1 MSFLGLMNTPDI
13 QFLLK
18 GNHEKCSSS
27 PTKTVSQLA
36 VLCICMQFYIV
47 AFWWCPCVSL
57 IIWFAAG
64 PSAAPRFIRFFIESS
79 LQVTISWEL
88 PLADDRNGIITSY
101 ELNCIV
107 TNSAERTSIE
117 ETLHVVAPRFDSP
130 SEQSYQLNAKHQSTY
145 MCSVSA
151 ATVNGSGP
159 ASNRS
164 SVTVELPKLDISHN
178 GDDSVIASWEVPH
191 VVAEGL
197 VQNNVSLIYNEL
209 GTGGEKFIISVP
221 VASTKWT
228 INNLGEA
235 TKNANVSF
243 MYVVDLYVVVEFGTF
258 KVGYACSFL

>member
-1 MSFLGLMNTPDI
+1 MNTPDI
-13 QFLLK
+13 QFLIK

-36 VLCICMQFYIV
+36 VLCICMQFALYPSGSV
-47 AFWWCPCVSL
+47 LVSE
-57 IIWFAAG
+57 IIWFATG
-64 PSAAPRFIRFFIESS
+64 PSAAPRNIRFFIESS

-101 ELNCIV
+101 DLNCIV
-107 TNSAERTSIE
+107 TISSERTSIK
-117 ETLHVVAPRFDSP
+117 ETLQVDAPRFDSP

-159 ASNRS
+159 ASNHS

-191 VVAEGL
+191 VVTEGL
-197 VQNNVSLIYNEL
+197 VPNIVSLICNEL
-209 GTGGEKFIISVP
+209 GTGGEKFNISVP
-221 VASTKWT
+221 VASAKWT
-228 INNLGEA
+228 INNLGEIA
-235 TKNANVSF
+235 KNENVCII
-243 MYVVDLYVVVEFGTF
+243 YVVDLYLYVVVVFGTF
-258 KVGYACSFL
+258 KVGYACSCF